1 MAEAMAYT
9 ERGKS
14 MKKLLIIVC
23 LLALFSSNEAN
34 AQVTCTNC
42 GTEVTQLLN
51 NIQMV
56 KQVITSAQQLQA
68 ELNMYKNM
76 LTNSESVPNHIW
88 GKAMQDITKV
98 NALLQQSQAIAH
110 TSGNIDDQYANKYST
125 YKNYLAKQMNGQDWD
140 DKYDQWSKET
150 SDNMLYTMKALGL
163 QSTQMDDDDAVMQQL
178 QTLSQSSEGRMQ
190 ALQVGNMMAAQSMR
204 QLQKLEKLMMINTQ
218 MQANYLATQQDKE
231 AAIDA
236 ARQKFLEFKRLPN
249 NDGRRF

>member
-1 MAEAMAYT
+1 
-9 ERGKS
+9 
-14 MKKLLIIVC
+14 MKKLVIILV
-23 LLALFSSNEAN
+23 LLALFAPNEVN

-76 LTNSESVPNHIW
+76 VTNSEAVPNHIW
-88 GKAMQDITKV
+88 GKAIQDINKV

-110 TSGNIDDQYANKYST
+110 TSSNIDDQYANKYST

-178 QTLSQSSEGRMQ
+178 QNLSQTSEGRMQ
-190 ALQVGNMMAAQSMR
+190 ALQVGNMIAAQSMR

-236 ARQKFLEFKRLPN
+236 ARQKFFAFKTIPN
-249 NDGRRF
+249 NNGRRF